1 MERGQN
7 IWVAAIIAAG
17 LAAGGF
23 FPGYY
28 YYQSHIANRTV
39 TVKGLSEMNVR
50 ADLAIWN
57 IKFQA
62 TGNELPKVQQ
72 TMTRHLN
79 LIQAFLKE
87 KKFAADEIIV
97 GRINTNDLDANPYR
111 EKYAGQPQFILSQTV
126 TVRSTAVDKVE
137 ESLRQ
142 IGRLVSDGVVFNN
155 DEYESP
161 VSYLFTQLNDIKP
174 RMLEEATQN
183 AKTAAEEFARNSDS
197 KVGKI
202 RRANQGVFSIMA
214 REAAPNVSETAQ
226 INKSVR
232 VVSTVEYFLD

>member
-1 MERGQN
+1 MERGVS
-7 IWVAAIIAAG
+7 IWAAILIAAG
-17 LAAGGF
+17 LTAGGF

-28 YYQSHIANRTV
+28 YYKSHIANRTV
-39 TVKGLSEMNVR
+39 TVKGLAEMNVQ

-62 TGNELPKVQQ
+62 TGNELQKVQQ

-87 KKFAADEIIV
+87 KKFAPEEILV
-97 GRINTNDLDANPYR
+97 GRINTNDLNANPYR
-111 EKYAGQPQFILSQTV
+111 EKYTGQPQFILSQTV
-126 TVRSTAVDKVE
+126 TVRSAAVDRVE

-161 VSYLFTQLNDIKP
+161 VSYLFTKLNDIKP
-174 RMLEEATQN
+174 RMLEEATRN
-183 AKTAAEEFARNSDS
+183 AKTAAEEFARNSES
-197 KVGKI
+197 EVGKI